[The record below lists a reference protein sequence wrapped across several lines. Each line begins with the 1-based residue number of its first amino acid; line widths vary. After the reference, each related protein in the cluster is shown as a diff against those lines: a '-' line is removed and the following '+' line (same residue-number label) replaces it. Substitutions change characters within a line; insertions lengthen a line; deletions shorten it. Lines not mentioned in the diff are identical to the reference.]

1 MSAEMFFLRYYPQ
14 KLKVGFFHILGDVQG
29 NLGWDWERNKRDQ
42 EIMRQPFLAGESQ
55 RSLHGWKICR
65 NKGGQLQRYIGERP
79 LRKAKALNYKSFTTK
94 HKHLGSVVQKAVSD
108 IPGLTV

>member
-1 MSAEMFFLRYYPQ
+1 MT
-14 KLKVGFFHILGDVQG
+14 VICNLGDVQG

-55 RSLHGWKICR
+55 RRLHGWKICR

-94 HKHLGSVVQKAVSD
+94 PKHLGSVVQKAVSD